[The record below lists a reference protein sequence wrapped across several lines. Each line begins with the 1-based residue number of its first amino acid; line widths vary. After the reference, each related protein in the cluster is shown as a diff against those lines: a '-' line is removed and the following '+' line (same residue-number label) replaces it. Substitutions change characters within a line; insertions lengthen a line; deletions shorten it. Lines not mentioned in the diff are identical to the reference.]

1 EPHGVA
7 GIEHHADDGL
17 QALWPVGHGTDRRA
31 RPVELANSTR
41 HLGVALEEATAS
53 GGVECRGCP
62 VDVTAT
68 RPRCGGAHGM
78 DVSPGRSRRSLPR
91 PEFADDSGSRT
102 RAWQISERTYPL
114 GVLQASVASS
124 DSVEAFI
131 ALITSNRT
139 SHAEFEPPLA
149 NRKSPQS
156 TMYVMAREAGSPAV
170 DFWPSRRRG
179 LSSCHDTC
187 RQRFAPS
194 ASRRSPRDCTSRSMN
209 ATVAITMAMPPPT

>member
-1 EPHGVA
+1 
-7 GIEHHADDGL
+7 
-17 QALWPVGHGTDRRA
+17 
-31 RPVELANSTR
+31 
-41 HLGVALEEATAS
+41 
-53 GGVECRGCP
+53 
-62 VDVTAT
+62 
-68 RPRCGGAHGM
+68 M

-170 DFWPSRRRG
+170 DF
-179 LSSCHDTC
+179 LA
-187 RQRFAPS
+187 FATKGAEQLPRYMPS
-194 ASRRSPRDCTSRSMN
+194 AVRAVRVE
-209 ATVAITMAMPPPT
+209 A